1 MTTQV
6 TPPVARAHHVPEAVY
21 VLGAVLTVAGA
32 NVAAMRIWWTH
43 TNGTATDAF
52 VYLSGGLAV
61 LLLLGVFVLTLRHR
75 FARHAAIGVLAMSVV
90 VDAVLIGYELSG
102 TTVLAGI

>member
-6 TPPVARAHHVPEAVY
+6 TPPVAPAHHVPEALY
-21 VLGAVLTVAGA
+21 VLGAVLTVATA
-32 NVAAMRIWWTH
+32 NVAAMGIWWTH
-43 TNGTATDAF
+43 TNGTATDAL
-52 VYLSGGLAV
+52 VYLAGGLAL
-61 LLLLGVFVLTLRHR
+61 LLLLGVFVLTLRHP
-75 FARHAAIGVLAMSVV
+75 FARHAAVGVLAISVV